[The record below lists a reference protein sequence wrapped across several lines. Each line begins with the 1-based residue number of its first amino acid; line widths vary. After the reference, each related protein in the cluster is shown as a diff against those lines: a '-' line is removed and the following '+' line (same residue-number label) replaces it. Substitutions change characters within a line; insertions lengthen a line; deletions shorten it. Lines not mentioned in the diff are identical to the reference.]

1 MNRGSCKVS
10 PVYLKV
16 VSADTSLFWKIE
28 NICLFA
34 YAHGRQ
40 KFVECLG

>member
-1 MNRGSCKVS
+1 MNRGGHEAS
-10 PVYLKV
+10 PVYLKE
-16 VSADTSLFWKIE
+16 VSADTSLFWKNE
-28 NICLFA
+28 NFCLFA